1 MTLRRAL
8 PWIICAASLAL
19 GIAAF
24 AAFQLK
30 GEQPRFE
37 AVDIT
42 GVDWGKGFT
51 LTDHNGVQRTLGDFG
66 GQVVALFFGYTGC
79 PDMCPTTLALLGASL
94 ERMGADARRVQVLFV
109 TVDPKRDSPEV
120 LAQYVPAFHPSFL
133 GLYGDEQAIA
143 RTAREFKVFFEARPP
158 NDRGYYAVDHSGQ
171 VFVFDTHGRLR
182 LFIKPES
189 TPEAIAHD
197 LRALLAE
204 GQKQG
209 G

>member
-8 PWIICAASLAL
+8 PWIVCAWALAL

-24 AAFQLK
+24 AAYRLQ
-30 GEQPRFE
+30 GAEPRFE

-42 GVDWGKGFT
+42 GVDWGKGFA
-51 LTDHNGVQRTLGDFG
+51 LTDHNGVKRSLGDFG

-109 TVDPKRDSPEV
+109 TVDPKRDTPEV

-133 GLYGDEQAIA
+133 GLHGDAPAIA
-143 RTAREFKVFFEARPP
+143 RTAKEFKVYFQAQKP

-204 GQKQG
+204 AQNQG